1 MIRKVIFQLQLS
13 LLIFVTLLA
22 LPLPSGS
29 AETKKQVEHET
40 GFYYTVQK
48 GDTLWDLS
56 RKFSDTPWQWPE
68 MWNENNQIVNP
79 HRIYPGEKI
88 RLYRRKGV
96 YGYGEKMPADEKAA
110 LLDKMSYDYA
120 SFDRIGFIRKKA
132 VTPHGSIFKVRET
145 KDMISVGD
153 MVYIQAE
160 PNFTLN
166 PGERYTTYRTLA
178 PIKDRKT
185 NAYIGIQ
192 HYLTGI
198 VEIRLKATNF
208 VLAEVIKAYHPI
220 YLGELLM
227 PYHRRLP
234 RIKLQESVE
243 GLYGTII
250 ESEEHRDMFAETNLV
265 FIDKG
270 EEDGV
275 RPGQSYHIYFQE
287 KYRSSKS
294 GETLLAPDL
303 LGELLVLHTE
313 KTTATALITNS
324 EKLIQAGESIRTP
337 FRIENNLIM
346 GE

>member
-1 MIRKVIFQLQLS
+1 MIRKSIFQLQLTMVTIVF
-13 LLIFVTLLA
+13 LLV
-22 LPLPSGS
+22 LPFLIQA
-29 AETKKQVEHET
+29 AETQKQVEHET

-56 RKFSDTPWQWPE
+56 QKFSDTPWQWPE
-68 MWNENNQIVNP
+68 MWNENNQIANP

-88 RLYRRKGV
+88 RLYRREGAH
-96 YGYGEKMPADEKAA
+96 GYGEKTD
-110 LLDKMSYDYA
+110 LLGKMS
-120 SFDRIGFIRKKA
+120 FDFSSMDRVGFIRKKA

-166 PGERYTTYRTLA
+166 PGERYTTYRTLS

-185 NAYIGIQ
+185 NKFIGIQ

-198 VEIRLKATNF
+198 VEIKLKATDF

-220 YLGELLM
+220 HLGELLM

-243 GLYGTII
+243 GLYGAII
-250 ESEEHRDMFAETNLV
+250 ESEEHREMFAETYLV

-270 EEDGV
+270 EDDGV
-275 RPGQSYHIYFQE
+275 KPGQYYHIYFQE
-287 KYRSSKS
+287 KYRKAKT
-294 GETLLAPDL
+294 GETLLALDL
-303 LGELLVLHTE
+303 LGELLVLHSE
-313 KTTATALITNS
+313 KTTATALITDS
-324 EKLIQAGESIRTP
+324 KKLIQAGESIRTP
-337 FRIENNLIM
+337 FRVENNLII
-346 GE
+346 E

>member
-1 MIRKVIFQLQLS
+1 MWFAILMTMLLVMPFSLGAAENEKVI
-13 LLIFVTLLA
+13 
-22 LPLPSGS
+22 
-29 AETKKQVEHET
+29 EHET

-56 RKFSDTPWQWPE
+56 QKFSDTPWQWPE
-68 MWNENNQIVNP
+68 MWQENKQIANP

-96 YGYGEKMPADEKAA
+96 YGYGEKFPAEEKSK
-110 LLDKMSYDYA
+110 LLKKMSYDYA
-120 SFDRIGFIRKKA
+120 SIDRVGFIRQEAIK
-132 VTPHGSIFKVRET
+132 PHGTIFKVRET

-153 MVYIQAE
+153 LVYIQAA

-166 PGERYTTYRTLA
+166 PGERYTTYRTLN

-198 VEIRLKATNF
+198 VEIRLKAENY
-208 VLAEVIKAYHPI
+208 VLAEVIRAYHPI

-234 RIKLQESVE
+234 RIVLQDSVE
-243 GLYGTII
+243 GLHGKII
-250 ESEEHRDMFAETNLV
+250 ESEEHRGMFAETNLV
-265 FIDKG
+265 FINKG
-270 EEDGV
+270 EDDGV
-275 RPGQSYHIYFQE
+275 KPGQFYHVYYQD
-287 KYRSSKS
+287 KYRNPKS

-313 KTTATALITNS
+313 KTTATALITDS
-324 EKLIQAGESIRTP
+324 QKMMQPGELIRTP
-337 FRIENNLIM
+337 FRVVNNLII
-346 GE
+346 E